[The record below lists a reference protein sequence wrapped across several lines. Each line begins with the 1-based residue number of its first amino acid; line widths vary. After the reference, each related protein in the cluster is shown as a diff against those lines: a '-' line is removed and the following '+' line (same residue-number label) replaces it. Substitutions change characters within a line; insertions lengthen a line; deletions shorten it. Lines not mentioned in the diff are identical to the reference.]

1 MENPEIEKIPPQDQE
16 FLRRV
21 KSEAGTTLDRCY
33 QCYTCSN
40 SCPIAYAMDYYPNQL
55 IHMVRLG
62 LKERVLRSK
71 TIWLCVSC
79 ETCATRCPNEI
90 EVVRL
95 MDVLRREALRTGV
108 KTPVDEIPQFH
119 RMFIREVQKRG
130 RIFELGF
137 LMRYKLKMGG
147 LLSLQSIYEDGGLAL
162 KMFFKGKLNLLHQKF
177 DRQKEVE
184 DICQKILSLR

>member
-21 KSEAGTTLDRCY
+21 KSEAGTTLDHCY

-137 LMRYKLKMGG
+137 LMRYKLKTGG

-177 DRQKEVE
+177 ARQKEVE
-184 DICQKILSLR
+184 DICQKILS